1 MTTTMMEREELTQL
15 IQVLPDKKV
24 KAALDLIKNLE
35 FEDDIDEHEPNAET
49 AKVLRES
56 EAGINVTG
64 PFHNM
69 NDFMTSLLSNNNA

>member
-49 AKVLRES
+49 LAAMQEFEHLEDLPTYDSVEDMFRALKV
-56 EAGINVTG
+56 
-64 PFHNM
+64 
-69 NDFMTSLLSNNNA
+69 